1 MFFKYVKHL
10 DVPIISLRREAW
22 DYIMW
27 LYKINVR
34 EFRRGNQKWI
44 IQRYWQ
50 HRVHN
55 KQDEENKT
63 KTQPNKCW
71 TPLCANKNTN
81 NVNRTWAIIL
91 TTGGKDELNHHF
103 CVEIVTDITTLNCER
118 KDRRVCCYVYFYWK
132 YWFILCVLWLSNWIL
147 ELFWRCGNYCFS
159 FDFNSCL
166 FYATLIPPTNNLIAD
181 LFNLA
186 KTH

>member
-1 MFFKYVKHL
+1 MFFKYVKYL

-81 NVNRTWAIIL
+81 NVNRTWAIIQ

-103 CVEIVTDITTLNCER
+103 CVEIVTDITTLKCER
-118 KDRRVCCYVYFYWK
+118 KDRRVCCWCIFLLEVLIYPLCLMIVQLDFGTVLTMWQLLFFI
-132 YWFILCVLWLSNWIL
+132 WFQ
-147 ELFWRCGNYCFS
+147 
-159 FDFNSCL
+159 
-166 FYATLIPPTNNLIAD
+166 
-181 LFNLA
+181 
-186 KTH
+186 